1 MNRLLTSALVVSLAA
16 ICFTTAAC
24 ESEATE
30 EAKRQAKAV
39 DESYEAEADLKE
51 SLAQGGPDENA
62 VHEEAEAL
70 RNKGES
76 IKDHLVNE
84 LDKED

>member
-1 MNRLLTSALVVSLAA
+1 MNKLPTSALVASLAA
-16 ICFTTAAC
+16 ICLTTAAC
-24 ESEATE
+24 ESEATK
-30 EAKRQAKAV
+30 EAKNQAKAI

-51 SLAQGGPDENA
+51 SLAAGGPDENA

-70 RNKGES
+70 RNKGER

-84 LDKED
+84 LDEVD